1 MDING
6 LHQEARQMTPI
17 RTQTQSQTG
26 LKVIVK
32 IRVKT
37 GEEIVVHQITEET
50 VTPHLVH
57 PEVHPKVH
65 PEAHQ
70 EVHQGTHHVAHQE
83 IHPEAHLD
91 LTTTT
96 PMTTTPT
103 IETDDVE
110 HQTCSMQIVTH
121 GSLDINH
128 RDNTGILQKMIAKK
142 RFSGNSRMSNLTTPT
157 RLSTGTNFKQLSKLS
172 SVADEFETERNFFTF

>member
-6 LHQEARQMTPI
+6 LHQEAHRMILI
-17 RTQTQSQTG
+17 RTHQTKSQTG

-37 GEEIVVHQITEET
+37 AEEIV
-50 VTPHLVH
+50 VH

-70 EVHQGTHHVAHQE
+70 EVHQGTHRVAHQE
-83 IHPEAHLD
+83 IHQEAHPD

-110 HQTCSMQIVTH
+110 HQTCLMQIVTH
-121 GSLDINH
+121 ESLDINH

-142 RFSGNSRMSNLTTPT
+142 KFSGNSRMSNLTTPT